1 MSLLSQLHLAILSTY
16 ATIDQGPKIK
26 DIDESRVL
34 LVQHLRDLV
43 TAFGAEMQRIIGA
56 KAPAP
61 VTALLSAPETQ
72 AAAGSHAAAEST
84 FAQPDRWYPDDGQW
98 VECQELTGAIPD
110 ELAYDSVIQVLFASE
125 RWNERAVVNLTYPW
139 LVSWSPTPVHSSVVA
154 YKRVHFYAVGLWVPD
169 DRPWIAVCRNSMS
182 RPSELTADDKIS
194 VLTLAE
200 AKARTYAPLQLR
212 KAGEWRWDTDLHDG
226 FRIVAYL
233 REDQV

>member
-1 MSLLSQLHLAILSTY
+1 MSRLSQLHLAIMSTY
-16 ATIDQGPKIK
+16 ATIDQEPKVK
-26 DIDESRVL
+26 DIDESRAL

-43 TAFGAEMQRIIGA
+43 AVFGAEMRRIMGA

-61 VTALLSAPETQ
+61 VASLLPAPETP
-72 AAAGSHAAAEST
+72 ATAESHAAAEST

-125 RWNERAVVNLTYPW
+125 RWSKRAGVNLTYTG
-139 LVSWSPTPVHSSVVA
+139 LVSWGPTPVHSSVVA
-154 YKRVHFYAVGLWVPD
+154 YKRVPFHAVDLWVPD

-182 RPSELTADDKIS
+182 RPLELTADDKIS
-194 VLTLAE
+194 ILTLAE
-200 AKARTYAPLQLR
+200 AKARTYIQTPWGA
-212 KAGEWRWDTDLHDG
+212 AGEYPWDMDLHDG

-233 REDQV
+233 REDRA